1 MNWDYDSNGSGGVG
15 GDDGRKL
22 INVRR
27 NNYRIGRK
35 CEIEMNVY
43 GVMGQEIKVDLVI
56 LVPMSLHYTDHNAY
70 RLRDAYYR
78 RH

>member
-1 MNWDYDSNGSGGVG
+1 MNWDNDSNDSGGVG
-15 GDDGRKL
+15 GDGGRKL

-43 GVMGQEIKVDLVI
+43 GVMGQEIKADWWF
-56 LVPMSLHYTDHNAY
+56 
-70 RLRDAYYR
+70 
-78 RH
+78 